1 MSSCRR
7 GGRRK
12 VGHENPE
19 DNISLEAIS
28 SRARGRE
35 GTWATHTYVTT
46 DKRSALSLPVA
57 RKGTQN
63 WCLVF
68 GSTGIHFGMLFI
80 LFIFVGS
87 RVLAYVG
94 VLLV

>member
-1 MSSCRR
+1 MVQTS
-7 GGRRK
+7 
-12 VGHENPE
+12 NTP
-19 DNISLEAIS
+19 
-28 SRARGRE
+28 
-35 GTWATHTYVTT
+35 TYETT
-46 DKRSALSLPVA
+46 DKHSALSLPVA

-63 WCLVF
+63 GCLVL

-87 RVLAYVG
+87 RVIAYVG